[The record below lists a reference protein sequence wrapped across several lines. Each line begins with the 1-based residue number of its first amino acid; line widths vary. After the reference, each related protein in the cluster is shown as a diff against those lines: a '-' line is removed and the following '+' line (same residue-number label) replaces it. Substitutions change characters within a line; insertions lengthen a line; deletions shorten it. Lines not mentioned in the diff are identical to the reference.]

1 MDKKYNYTLPLLF
14 ALVAIASMFLG
25 ARFSATFQRDTV
37 ETGPSKKFDEVL
49 HYVNEEYVD
58 TPKDNKLVEGA
69 IESMLSKLDPHSS
82 YIPARDR
89 EEADEKLT
97 GNFEG
102 IGIVFNILNDT
113 IVVETPL
120 PGGPSEQRGIKAGD
134 RIVKIE
140 GKKVAGVGFKN
151 EDVVK
156 NLRGPHGTKVNITI
170 YRPNEKKT
178 IDFTVT
184 RDVIPIYSIDASYM
198 AAPGV
203 GYIKINSFGAHT
215 FEEFQTAIKKL
226 KTQGLKSLILD
237 LQNNPGGYL
246 NSATDIADEF
256 LDNNKLI
263 VYTQGRVH
271 PKETYTATAKG
282 DFEKGKLVVLID
294 EGSASASEIVTGALQ
309 DWDRAIVIGRRSFG
323 KGLVQ
328 QPFRLSDGSEL
339 HLTIARYYT
348 PSGRCI
354 QRSYAK
360 GTESYYDDV
369 TKRFSRGELESKDSI
384 KLTDTLKYHTHN
396 GRVVYGGGGITPD
409 IFVPLDTTG
418 NNDYMLKLYTK
429 GVLIDFVIYYMDR
442 NRADIAAKY
451 KDFNAFDAG
460 FNPDNK
466 TMQSFENF
474 ATGHGVKDNI
484 KEFNLSKKLI
494 ATQIKALVARQLFKS
509 DGFYE
514 ILNEDNGT
522 FKKALEVLQD
532 DKDFD
537 KMKINY

>member
-1 MDKKYNYTLPLLF
+1 MNKKYNYTLPLLF
-14 ALVAIASMFLG
+14 ALVAIVSMFLG
-25 ARFSATFQRDTV
+25 SRFSATFQTNKVDND
-37 ETGPSKKFDEVL
+37 PSKKFDEVL
-49 HYVNEEYVD
+49 RYVNDQYVD

-69 IESMLSKLDPHSS
+69 IQSMLSKLDPHSS

-102 IGIVFNILNDT
+102 IGIIFNILNDT

-134 RIVKIE
+134 RIIKIE
-140 GKKVAGVGFKN
+140 GKKVAGIGFKS

-170 YRPNEKKT
+170 FRPADKKT
-178 IDFTVT
+178 LDFNVT

-198 AAPGV
+198 AAPGI

-215 FEEFQTAIKKL
+215 FEEFQTASNKL
-226 KTQGLKSLILD
+226 KAQGMNSLILD

-246 NSATDIADEF
+246 NAATDIADEF

-263 VYTQGRVH
+263 VYTKGRVH
-271 PKETYTATAKG
+271 PKETYLSTAKG

-328 QPFRLSDGSEL
+328 EPFRLSDGSEL

-354 QRSYAK
+354 QRSYAN
-360 GTESYYDDV
+360 GTDAYYEDV

-384 KLTDTLKYHTHN
+384 KQSDTAKYHTHN

-429 GVLIDFVIYYMDR
+429 GVLIDYVISFMDR
-442 NRADIAAKY
+442 SRADLTARYKDISSFD
-451 KDFNAFDAG
+451 KDFN
-460 FNPDNK
+460 PDGKMLQN
-466 TMQSFENF
+466 FENF
-474 ATGHGVKDNI
+474 ATSHGVKENV
-484 KEFNLSKKLI
+484 KEFNQSRSLI
-494 ATQIKALVARQLFKS
+494 AMQMKALIARQLYKS

-514 ILNEDNGT
+514 ILNEHNET

-532 DKDFD
+532 RDAFD

>member
-1 MDKKYNYTLPLLF
+1 MNKKYNYTLPLLF
-14 ALVAIASMFLG
+14 ALVAIVSMFLG
-25 ARFSATFQRDTV
+25 SRFSATFQTNKVDSD
-37 ETGPSKKFDEVL
+37 PSKKFDEVL
-49 HYVNEEYVD
+49 RYVNDQYVD

-134 RIVKIE
+134 RIVKIQ
-140 GKKVAGVGFKN
+140 GKKVAGVGFKS

-156 NLRGPHGTKVNITI
+156 HLRGAHGTKVNITI
-170 YRPNEKKT
+170 FRPAEKKML
-178 IDFTVT
+178 DFSIT
-184 RDVIPIYSIDASYM
+184 RDVIPIYSVDASYM

-203 GYIKINSFGAHT
+203 GYIKVNSFGAHT
-215 FEEFQTAIKKL
+215 FEEFQAAVNKL
-226 KTQGLKSLILD
+226 KAQGMNSLILD

-246 NSATDIADEF
+246 NAATDIADEF

-263 VYTQGRVH
+263 VYTKGRVH
-271 PKETYTATAKG
+271 PRETYTATAKG

-328 QPFRLSDGSEL
+328 EPFRMSDGSEL

-354 QRSYAK
+354 QRSYAN
-360 GTESYYDDV
+360 GTDAYYEDV

-384 KLTDTLKYHTHN
+384 KQSDTAKYHTHN

-429 GVLIDFVIYYMDR
+429 GVLIDYVISFMDR
-442 NRADIAAKY
+442 SRADLTAKY
-451 KDFNAFDAG
+451 KDFNSFDRD
-460 FNPDNK
+460 FNPDSKMLQN
-466 TMQSFENF
+466 FENF
-474 ATGHGVKDNI
+474 ATSHGVKENE
-484 KEFNLSKKLI
+484 KEFNQSRSLI
-494 ATQIKALVARQLFKS
+494 AMQMKALIARQLFKS

-514 ILNEDNGT
+514 ILNEHNET

-532 DKDFD
+532 KDAFD

>member
-1 MDKKYNYTLPLLF
+1 MNKKYNYALPLLF
-14 ALVAIASMFLG
+14 AAVAIVSMFLG
-25 ARFSATFQRDTV
+25 ARFSATFIRNNV
-37 ETGPSKKFDEVL
+37 EKDPSQKFDEVL
-49 HYVNEEYVD
+49 RLVNDEYVD

-89 EEADEKLT
+89 AEADEKLT

-102 IGIVFNILNDT
+102 IGIIFNILNDT

-140 GKKVAGVGFKN
+140 GKPVAGIGFKS
-151 EDVVK
+151 DQVVK
-156 NLRGPHGTKVNITI
+156 SLRGEHGTKVNITI
-170 YRPNEKKT
+170 FRPNEKKML
-178 IDFTVT
+178 DFTIT
-184 RDVIPIYSIDASYM
+184 RDVIPIYSVDAAYM

-203 GYIKINSFGAHT
+203 GYIKVNSFGAHT
-215 FEEFQTAIKKL
+215 YDEFHAAIEKL
-226 KTQGLKSLILD
+226 KGQGLKSLILD
-237 LQNNPGGYL
+237 LENNPGGYL
-246 NSATDIADEF
+246 DAATNIADEF

-263 VYTQGRVH
+263 VYTKGRVH
-271 PKETYTATAKG
+271 PKETYKATAKG

-328 QPFRLSDGSEL
+328 QPFPLSDGSAL

-354 QRSYAK
+354 QRSYAN
-360 GTESYYDDV
+360 GIDAYYEDV
-369 TKRFSRGELESKDSI
+369 SKRFSRGELESKDSI
-384 KLTDTLKYHTHN
+384 KQADSLKFYTHN
-396 GRVVYGGGGITPD
+396 GRLVYGGGGITPD

-418 NNDYMLKLYTK
+418 TNDYVLKLYTK
-429 GVLIDFVIYYMDR
+429 GTLIDFVIYYMDE
-442 NRADIAAKY
+442 NRTNLVAKY
-451 KDFNAFDAG
+451 KDFSAFKEG
-460 FNPDNK
+460 FNADNK
-466 TMQSFENF
+466 MMQSFESF
-474 ATGHGVKDNI
+474 AAAHGVKDNV
-484 KEFNLSKKLI
+484 KEFNQSKTFI
-494 ATQIKALVARQLFKS
+494 SNQIKALIARQLFKT
-509 DGFYE
+509 DAYYE
-514 ILNEDNGT
+514 ILNNQNET

-532 DKDFD
+532 GKDFD